1 MNVLCSATACPVLL
15 STTCVFYEGEN
26 LIYTGINT
34 NDSVQEALQKIDEAF
49 SNNILSINAI
59 LPISITSGPNPTISI
74 SQASATSNGYI
85 SSVDWNIFNN
95 KVPSTRTLT
104 INGTTYDLSANRSWT
119 IPSDNIYNI
128 DGTLTGNRT
137 VSSGGFS
144 LTLNPNTNLAG
155 NLFGNTLRTRNSF
168 SGSYTQNGTVF
179 ADSNYI
185 FDGLTFT
192 GNTLYMGQSNIEVT
206 GGSTTVQTQGIDIE
220 QHIKLSGGTSR
231 ISASNYILQYR
242 GYSGDISTNSGSVML
257 GLSISTGHN
266 KSDTTTSIV
275 TGGVTGNAANI
286 FNYVGTINNAYGYS
300 STLNATTSASHKSST
315 ITNYIS
321 FRSTAVIGATSGTST
336 ATITNYYGIYLDTPA
351 VRLTGTITNRWGVY
365 APDVAMNHYINGTF
379 LIGTTT
385 PSTFKL
391 DVNGTARV
399 GGPSISAQLYLKGG
413 VGTGQY
419 LYLDNGGSDLWTIIG
434 GNVFVIDSSST
445 RIFRANANAQVTING
460 SSVNN
465 SAQFQVDSTTRGFL
479 QPRMTTTQRDAIVS
493 PATGLQVYNTTTNT
507 NDYYN
512 GTSWLSEGNVTGSGA
527 TGQVAYW
534 NGTSSQTG
542 SATLTYTPTTSL
554 LVNNSVTAASAIARG
569 TNLTPT
575 LTASANND
583 VLVGLDINTTFNNG
597 AFTGVSNM
605 GLRIGAR
612 ISSVDR
618 YFNFISPSSSTGIGT
633 IDAGGSNFLYLNAG
647 GGITLQYAGSTVVT
661 TASATTFRATTDN
674 WVNLGGGNTSFRWA
688 NVYSVNYSG
697 DNYTFKGEVFA
708 AQVPVNTGIQYDTTN
723 KILRFYTNNSEKY
736 RLTSAGRL
744 LLGTTTE
751 STFILDVNG
760 TARVSENN
768 SSGVLSIANSNLSA
782 SVLIGS
788 FLAAN
793 TTDDSYISVGKSL
806 TNSNCTILGNAYSS
820 GVNYA
825 YITTQGGSG
834 ANFSV
839 VSNGR
844 VGIGTISPKNKL
856 DVFGTISITNTSASG
871 YGEFMFYE
879 NTTLKA
885 DIIVNGSSQT
895 AFGGA
900 NSLNI
905 YQASNAAT
913 TFYTNA
919 TERMRLTAAGRL
931 LLGTTTE
938 STYLLDVNGTARV
951 SGAMRFDNAV
961 EFRSTNGN
969 TKFTVQA
976 NTGWNTTIST
986 GSFGSA
992 GIRFGDGAFANVL
1005 IGSTSD
1011 SFNGSAM
1018 LDLRSNSLGLYLN
1031 RGTIST
1037 MPNLTS
1043 WAGITLSIVGGS
1055 GYTNGTYNGVSA
1067 TGNYFGTVAV
1077 NVTISGGA
1085 VTSISLFGGGSKIQL
1100 GETFTIP
1107 AASIGGTGSGMSF
1120 TITAINNQNPAFT
1133 FYNTTNNFLTYWDGV
1148 NYATP
1153 IVSKLDRVLIGS
1165 TGLANLTSILELS
1178 SSTQGF
1184 LPPRMTTTQKNAISS
1199 PAAGLQVYDSTT
1211 NAPNYYDGT
1220 AWVAL
1225 GGGGA
1230 SIYTAN
1236 GTLTSNRTVSSGGFS
1251 LVFNPQTAFVT
1262 TLNAA
1267 PNDSTT
1273 ALVSQNTLSYASGF
1287 SSTNIG
1293 NVYGAVAGINL
1304 QTFAGSATFETANL
1318 ATAVASVNSIDFSS
1332 SGSTITMTQPVGGGI
1347 RAMTG
1352 HQSQIQYQGTNS
1364 GTITHA
1370 AISQNLG
1377 FYRPSAA
1384 TGILTITNAYSLL
1397 INSLSDYG
1405 AGFTFTNRWGIYQ
1418 DGASDN
1424 NYFKG
1429 KVIIGST
1436 DTVGVSPLNVKNL
1449 PTSSAGLA
1457 TGDIWNDSGTLKIV

>member
-15 STTCVFYEGEN
+15 STTCIFYEGEN

-321 FRSTAVIGATSGTST
+321 FRSTGIVGATSGTST

-399 GGPSISAQLYLKGG
+399 SGNLRINSGSNLFWDNVLTAQNRVLFYDDGNSAARTGIGQNAAADLVNFCYNGKSIFFAMGNDATNVTTSNASAYFDASRRLNLNYNLLIPTGTKILMNAGAYGAIYSAANIGMVIEPFDVAAVRPFIVYQNTGGSVGIGDNSVGAINSAQLFL
-413 VGTGQY
+413 
-419 LYLDNGGSDLWTIIG
+419 N
-434 GNVFVIDSSST
+434 
-445 RIFRANANAQVTING
+445 
-460 SSVNN
+460 
-465 SAQFQVDSTTRGFL
+465 STTKGFL
-479 QPRMTTTQRDAIVS
+479 PPRMTTVQRDAIAS
-493 PATGLQVYNTTTNT
+493 PATGLQVYNSTTNT
-507 NDYYN
+507 NDFYN
-512 GTSWLSEGNVTGSGA
+512 GTSWLSEGNVSGSGVA
-527 TGQVAYW
+527 GQVAYW

-542 SATLTYTPTTSL
+542 S
-554 LVNNSVTAASAIARG
+554 NNLFWDAANAR
-569 TNLTPT
+569 L
-575 LTASANND
+575 
-583 VLVGLDINTTFNNG
+583 
-597 AFTGVSNM
+597 
-605 GLRIGAR
+605 
-612 ISSVDR
+612 
-618 YFNFISPSSSTGIGT
+618 GIGT
-633 IDAGGSNFLYLNAG
+633 NSPSTTLTVA
-647 GGITLQYAGSTVVT
+647 GGITLSSGSLSLPVAIHSVFGG
-661 TASATTFRATTDN
+661 AYRFWNRGSSRWTFEANNANIGFEFKHIMTSGN
-674 WVNLGGGNTSFRWA
+674 AFHIVNTSDTSQFLVSGAGNT
-688 NVYSVNYSG
+688 
-697 DNYTFKGEVFA
+697 
-708 AQVPVNTGIQYDTTN
+708 I
-723 KILRFYTNNSEKY
+723 
-736 RLTSAGRL
+736 
-744 LLGTTTE
+744 LGTTTDGGQRLQVQGDAFIKGSGATSATSALLIQNSGGTQLMRLYNVYQSGAYIGAE
-751 STFILDVNG
+751 FGDGTFAGTTYLNVLNGASSIQTRFIDVNASDAMLSLNGGSGVGNTSLTQTRGSVLLGNQNYALTGSTQNNVVVCVTGSFIPTSGSAGFVDLFVRPTINQTGGANGITRGLYVNPTLTSAADWRSIETSTGKVIFNKDNGPATQADYTLMLKGNNPRLRIEAGTAGSTNADANIQFADSNGDNWIIKRDNANLGLIFGYGWNNSLQQILTLGIRSSDPTITARGAASSTTEVFLAKSFAGSDLFSVRNNGNILVNTGTDAGFKLDVNG
-760 TARVSENN
+760 TTRLRATGNGGNDGLVVISQNSTAFVNIGYNTLETNQASFTAQRTSGTFSFIVRGLANVIATTSDAFDGMNIQPNNVSQ
-768 SSGVLSIANSNLSA
+768 SFK
-782 SVLIGS
+782 IGYQGIQS
-788 FLAAN
+788 TYQDIFLTRN
-793 TTDDSYISVGKSL
+793 TGEISVGI
-806 TNSNCTILGNAYSS
+806 NST
-820 GVNYA
+820 
-825 YITTQGGSG
+825 
-834 ANFSV
+834 
-839 VSNGR
+839 
-844 VGIGTISPKNKL
+844 
-856 DVFGTISITNTSASG
+856 
-871 YGEFMFYE
+871 
-879 NTTLKA
+879 
-885 DIIVNGSSQT
+885 
-895 AFGGA
+895 
-900 NSLNI
+900 
-905 YQASNAAT
+905 T
-913 TFYTNA
+913 TFA
-919 TERMRLTAAGRL
+919 
-931 LLGTTTE
+931 
-938 STYLLDVNGTARV
+938 S
-951 SGAMRFDNAV
+951 AV
-961 EFRSTNGN
+961 LH
-969 TKFTVQA
+969 A
-976 NTGWNTTIST
+976 
-986 GSFGSA
+986 
-992 GIRFGDGAFANVL
+992 
-1005 IGSTSD
+1005 
-1011 SFNGSAM
+1011 
-1018 LDLRSNSLGLYLN
+1018 
-1031 RGTIST
+1031 
-1037 MPNLTS
+1037 
-1043 WAGITLSIVGGS
+1043 
-1055 GYTNGTYNGVSA
+1055 
-1067 TGNYFGTVAV
+1067 
-1077 NVTISGGA
+1077 
-1085 VTSISLFGGGSKIQL
+1085 
-1100 GETFTIP
+1100 
-1107 AASIGGTGSGMSF
+1107 
-1120 TITAINNQNPAFT
+1120 
-1133 FYNTTNNFLTYWDGV
+1133 
-1148 NYATP
+1148 
-1153 IVSKLDRVLIGS
+1153 
-1165 TGLANLTSILELS
+1165 
-1178 SSTQGF
+1178 SSTTKGF

-1211 NAPNYYDGT
+1211 SAPNYYNGT

-1230 SIYTAN
+1230 SIYTAD
-1236 GTLTSNRTVSSGGFS
+1236 GTLTSNRTVSSGGYS
-1251 LVFNPQTAFVT
+1251 LIFNPQTTYIT
-1262 TLNAA
+1262 TLTA
-1267 PNDSTT
+1267 STGGSSYSV
-1273 ALVSQNTLSYASGF
+1273 LGSNTLSFASGF
-1287 SSTNIG
+1287 SSSNIG
-1293 NVYGAVAGINL
+1293 NVYSANGAINL
-1304 QTFAGSATFETANL
+1304 QTFAGSADFAQANL
-1318 ATAVASVNSIDFSS
+1318 ASAMISVNSIDFSAA
-1332 SGSTITMTQPVGGGI
+1332 GATITMTQASGI

-1384 TGILTITNAYSLL
+1384 TGTLTITNAYSLL
-1397 INSLSDYG
+1397 INDLNDYTT
-1405 AGFTFTNRWGIYQ
+1405 GFTFTNRWAIYQ

-1436 DTVGVSPLNVKNL
+1436 NTVGVSRLNVKDL
-1449 PTSSAGLA
+1449 PTSATGLA
-1457 TGDIWNDSGTLKIV
+1457 TGDVWNNGGVLNIV